1 MWDTCTSHFGPKKI
15 DRVGGGGQGRS
26 RYGPGR
32 TPEMEVNQ
40 SGAGQ
45 CGKEKNEWCF
55 KDQKPFCPSK
65 WKVAILIKAKCLHV
79 YFPIFKWQ
87 HCTAVIR
94 EPVQYYL
101 ADFSDKGVTLLY
113 PLLQPSAAQNS
124 TVQPIIAHSGLIQT
138 NTAYSSPV
146 QSSTAYLSSVKLSG
160 AQ

>member
-1 MWDTCTSHFGPKKI
+1 MWDTCTSLFGPKKI
-15 DRVGGGGQGRS
+15 DRVGGGS
-26 RYGPGR
+26 RKVKIWPR
-32 TPEMEVNQ
+32 KDPEIEVNQ

-87 HCTAVIR
+87 HCTAVIM

-113 PLLQPSAAQNS
+113 PLLQPGAAQNS
-124 TVQPIIAHSGLIQT
+124 TVQPSIAHSSLIQT
-138 NTAYSSPV
+138 NTAYNSPV

-160 AQ
+160 AH